1 MCNWTRTF
9 FTYSTQRTRT
19 FFCLLHNGTRA
30 FFGILHDGTRTFFG
44 LLHNGTRTFL
54 PTPQWDKSFFASL
67 ISHFPV
73 PLSNKFCPVPNWW
86 GSFSFFSNFLPPI
99 SFIMTPIF
107 YKKCATCQ
115 PPFLLGTFSLF
126 HQHFESLTL
135 VRWTKLW
142 QTGFIHI
149 VSSSFVAPP
158 PKKINK

>member
-1 MCNWTRTF
+1 MSWKCFAKITPSDGNFLWGNNLFDLVCNWTRTF

-107 YKKCATCQ
+107 YKKCATSS
-115 PPFLLGTFSLF
+115 PPIS
-126 HQHFESLTL
+126 
-135 VRWTKLW
+135 
-142 QTGFIHI
+142 
-149 VSSSFVAPP
+149 
-158 PKKINK
+158 PKF